1 MNSNSFIKCTNLN
14 TVRHYYTVF
23 LSGSGGRKTKDLI
36 NINGKEKTL
45 QILKFILILRRQDS
59 AICSCGR

>member
-36 NINGKEKTL
+36 NKREGKNL
-45 QILKFILILRRQDS
+45 SILKFILILRRQDS

>member
-36 NINGKEKTL
+36 INIHGKEKPFNIKIYT
-45 QILKFILILRRQDS
+45 DP
-59 AICSCGR
+59 A

>member
-14 TVRHYYTVF
+14 TVRHYYTAVF

-36 NINGKEKTL
+36 NINGKEKTF
-45 QILKFILILRRQDS
+45 QY
-59 AICSCGR
+59 